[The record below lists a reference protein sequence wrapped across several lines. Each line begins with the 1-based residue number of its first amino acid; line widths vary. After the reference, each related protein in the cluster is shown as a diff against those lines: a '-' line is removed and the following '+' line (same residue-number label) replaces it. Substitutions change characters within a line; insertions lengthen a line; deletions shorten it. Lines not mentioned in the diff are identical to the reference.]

1 MEYSIDFAT
10 TWTIYAIEK
19 PTNYLNL
26 SLVKNILKLQIFKK
40 NGEYIA
46 GTLQMWIRCMFNTSD
61 PYKGIMPRPNQ
72 IEALFSN
79 LGP

>member
-26 SLVKNILKLQIFKK
+26 SLVKNILKL
-40 NGEYIA
+40 
-46 GTLQMWIRCMFNTSD
+46 
-61 PYKGIMPRPNQ
+61 
-72 IEALFSN
+72 
-79 LGP
+79 